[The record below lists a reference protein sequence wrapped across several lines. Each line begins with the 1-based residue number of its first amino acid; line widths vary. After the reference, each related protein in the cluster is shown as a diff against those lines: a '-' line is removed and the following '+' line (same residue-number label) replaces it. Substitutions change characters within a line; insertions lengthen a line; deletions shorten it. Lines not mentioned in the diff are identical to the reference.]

1 LPIVREK
8 PHLSRLLWVERS
20 NTWPRGLAMD
30 LAPVRVNA
38 LSLGL
43 VLTDSVK
50 QMPEAK
56 MQAIVG
62 PLPIPRGATPA
73 EAAKAYVYLMLNDYT
88 TGQIL
93 NVDGGG
99 LLI

>member
-20 NTWPRGLAMD
+20 NTWPA
-30 LAPVRVNA
+30 A
-38 LSLGL
+38 LQWTL

-50 QMPEAK
+50 QMPEAR